1 MNTIVLADDH
11 ALFREGL
18 RSIMEKWEDFQVVGE
33 ASNGQEALELA
44 RELLP
49 DIVLMDIHMPVLN
62 GLEATEKIARE
73 MPAVKVVIL
82 TVSEEEGDL
91 FAAIKAGANGYVL
104 KDMPSR
110 RLHSMLQGVLEGQAP
125 ISGLMAA
132 KMLEEFNRPPHEH
145 VSAAAVDA
153 LTEREQQVLDLVARG
168 LTNQEIG
175 LQLHLSENTIKKYLH
190 NIMEKLHL
198 NNRVE
203 AALYAVRQGIS

>member
-1 MNTIVLADDH
+1 MNTIVIADDH
-11 ALFREGL
+11 GLFREGL
-18 RSIMEKWEDFQVVGE
+18 RSIMEKWDDFAVVGE
-33 ASNGQEALELA
+33 ASNGQHALELA
-44 RELLP
+44 RALLP

-82 TVSEEEGDL
+82 TISEEESDL
-91 FAAIKAGANGYVL
+91 FAAIKAGASGYVL

-125 ISGLMAA
+125 LSGLMAA
-132 KMLEEFNRPPHEH
+132 KMLDEFSRPPQGQA
-145 VSAAAVDA
+145 SAAVDA
-153 LTEREQQVLDLVARG
+153 LTDREQQVLDLVARG

-175 LQLHLSENTIKKYLH
+175 LQLHLSENTIKQYLH
-190 NIMEKLHL
+190 NVMEKLHL

-203 AALYAVRQGIS
+203 AALYAVKQGIS

>member
-1 MNTIVLADDH
+1 MNTIVIADDH
-11 ALFREGL
+11 GLFREGL
-18 RSIMEKWEDFQVVGE
+18 RSIMEKWDDFAVVGE
-33 ASNGQEALELA
+33 ASNGQQALELA
-44 RELLP
+44 RALLP

-82 TVSEEEGDL
+82 TISEEESDL
-91 FAAIKAGANGYVL
+91 FAAIKAGASGYVL

-125 ISGLMAA
+125 LSGLMAA
-132 KMLEEFNRPPHEH
+132 KMLDEFSRPPQGQA
-145 VSAAAVDA
+145 SAAVDA
-153 LTEREQQVLDLVARG
+153 LTDREQQVLDLVARG

-190 NIMEKLHL
+190 NVMEKLHL

-203 AALYAVRQGIS
+203 AALYAVKQGIS